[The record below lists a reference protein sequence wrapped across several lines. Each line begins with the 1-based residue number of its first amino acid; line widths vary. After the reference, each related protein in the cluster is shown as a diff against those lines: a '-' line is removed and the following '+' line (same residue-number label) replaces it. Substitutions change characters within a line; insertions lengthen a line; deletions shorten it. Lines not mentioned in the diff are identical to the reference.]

1 MILAIAAARPIDED
15 CNENHDENDDVDH
28 DETPVIIDDRTP
40 AGTWVTCT
48 SKDHKNTGIL
58 NTEKVSC
65 IIVLLF

>member
-1 MILAIAAARPIDED
+1 MRID
-15 CNENHDENDDVDH
+15 DENDNVDH
-28 DETPVIIDDRTP
+28 DETPVIDDRTP